1 MKFSDNELK
10 AMCTRKKQSTTTSCK
25 YTMIGSKL
33 AITTQE
39 NDLEVIVDS
48 SLNISTECLVAV
60 KTENRMLKEIRK
72 GIKNKPESFGMSVHK
87 SIVCLY
93 PEATI
98 ILSLKI

>member
-1 MKFSDNELK
+1 MNWRQCAQE
-10 AMCTRKKQSTTTSCK
+10 KKPTTSYK
-25 YTMIGSKL
+25 YTIGSKL

-39 NDLEVIVDS
+39 NDLEVIADS

-72 GIKNKPESFGMSVHK
+72 GIKNKPESIGMSVHK

-93 PEATI
+93 LEATI
-98 ILSLKI
+98 TLSLKL